1 MDRFP
6 YVDAD
11 PEYTGT
17 LKENDDNSNVTIEEL
32 GQRTLERRFSQD
44 PESNI
49 NVEAKEAS
57 RLGAGTTNKAKG
69 NQDNQNIDRS
79 ECFWEF
85 P

>member
-17 LKENDDNSNVTIEEL
+17 LKENDDNSKVTIEEL
-32 GQRTLERRFSQD
+32 EHRTLERKFSQD

-49 NVEAKEAS
+49 NVKAKEAS

-69 NQDNQNIDRS
+69 NQYNQNIDRT
-79 ECFWEF
+79 
-85 P
+85 